1 MLLCF
6 LINVLDGEYVSKL
19 ESIVLAVITGLV
31 VYPIADDSKALQSLQ
46 EEYDRKK
53 ESDRVTIL
61 NLQEQNR
68 YLQDKLS
75 SYEEEKRQAFR
86 RNIYSE
92 IVRHLDLFDG
102 YSAEDL
108 TELFM
113 RNLSYVKINSVDDI
127 VSDEFPKK
135 IKTAICGE
143 LGLLDL
149 YQNYFLPK
157 N

>member
-1 MLLCF
+1 M
-6 LINVLDGEYVSKL
+6 
-19 ESIVLAVITGLV
+19 
-31 VYPIADDSKALQSLQ
+31 
-46 EEYDRKK
+46 
-53 ESDRVTIL
+53 

-149 YQNYFLPK
+149 YQNAFGTPGRMSVDGSFVKLSDEEYAKLTNEDYDFIVDEIKELPRVELE
-157 N
+157 NPQLQ